1 MNKKIRTVC
10 IITLILQVF
19 LVMQKTNADVILPQI
34 VYESDSHY
42 ESTKI
47 SEPSIYGEYDGTSH
61 LEEHLFENNGK
72 ADTIW
77 EQYNERFLYDLE
89 GADNVHKQKAQEIV
103 DNDIEYKLRIN
114 LDYLNLKQ
122 CLEMALE
129 HNFNIKISDNAKNA
143 EKWQYRNSMAQ
154 FLPDFYFEYQIT
166 HVEGEY
172 LVGNVLLDYIRENPT
187 QNTFNFGWYNVNFPQ
202 RFFNMRANRNRYK
215 AAISDYEYTKDEVL
229 RDTAVEYYN
238 LLEKKLNIEVLRI
251 NLKERE
257 QQLAI
262 TQGRYKLGVGTKFD
276 ILRAEAQVA
285 QAKQEYIAIYNSLRL
300 NQAMLANIMG
310 IDVLEPVYPFEMSA
324 NTISTVE
331 KDLDIEDLYKCA
343 LGARDDVKALEKQI
357 KALKAEKKAVYMD
370 YAPYITAQYSH
381 QNVGVVG
388 EPLRS
393 NDTVGLIGQ
402 IYLGKGLGIGTYT
415 RLKNLDARIE
425 EMSNQLVQLK
435 RNIKERILN
444 NYYESLT
451 SKEKITASKKEVKA
465 GDEGLKDALVRWD
478 IGENTFLDVLQA
490 QTTKT
495 TARQELIS
503 SIIDYNKA
511 QVRLLFNAGIIS
523 INAIIKNYPLTEEA
537 NLHNQSEN

>member
-10 IITLILQVF
+10 IITLILQF
-19 LVMQKTNADVILPQI
+19 LGVIQKINADTILPQI

-47 SEPSIYGEYDGTSH
+47 AEPSIYGEYTGTSE

-77 EQYNERFLYDLE
+77 EQYNERFLYDLD
-89 GADNVHKQKAQEIV
+89 GADNKHKQKAQEII
-103 DNDIEYKLRIN
+103 DDDIEYKLHIT

-122 CLEMALE
+122 CLERALE
-129 HNFNIKISDNAKNA
+129 HNFNIKISDNTQTA

-172 LVGNVLLDYIRENPT
+172 LVGNVLLDHIEENPT
-187 QNTFNFGWYNVNFPQ
+187 QNTFNVGWYNVNFPQ
-202 RFFNMRANRNRYK
+202 RFFNLRANKHRYK
-215 AAISDYEYTKDEVL
+215 AAVSDYEYTKDEVL
-229 RDTAVEYYN
+229 QNTAVEYYN

-257 QQLAI
+257 QQLTI

-285 QAKQEYIAIYNSLRL
+285 QAKQEYIAAYNSLRL
-300 NQAMLANIMG
+300 NQAMLANLMG
-310 IDVLEPVYPFEMSA
+310 IDIMEPVYPFEMSA
-324 NTISTVE
+324 NTISTVD
-331 KDLDIEDLYKCA
+331 KDLDIEDLYQCA
-343 LGARDDVKALEKQI
+343 LKARDDVKSLEKQI
-357 KALKAEKKAVYMD
+357 KALKSEKKSIYMD
-370 YAPYITAQYSH
+370 YAPYITVEYSH

-393 NDTVGLIGQ
+393 NDTVGFIGQ
-402 IYLGKGLGIGTYT
+402 IYLGKNLGIGTYT
-415 RLKNLDARIE
+415 RLKNIDARINQ
-425 EMSNQLVQLK
+425 MTNQLTQLK
-435 RNIKERILN
+435 RNIKESILN
-444 NYYESLT
+444 NYYDSLT
-451 SKEKITASKKEVKA
+451 SKEKIKASKKEVKA

-490 QTTKT
+490 QNTKT

-523 INAIIKNYPLTEEA
+523 INAIIKNYPLTEEN
-537 NLHNQSEN
+537 NLHNQSE